1 MSVEAQVS
9 HMTNRNNN
17 NDGDDNERRLPV
29 FGETKLSNEFRN
41 GTTRQATPPRM
52 PSRAIA
58 VKAAEL
64 RAAARINP
72 LDYSDLHERFVDLWH
87 EARLAIWRAK
97 HSKAGQKIIDPD
109 TGKQTLT
116 FVVDEKLVLQAI
128 DTTKGILDSMVK
140 LRRQMDPAANAIPRY
155 AIEKIERALRDH
167 PAALKALLKALAD
180 DSDDA

>member
-1 MSVEAQVS
+1 M
-9 HMTNRNNN
+9 RNNN
-17 NDGDDNERRLPV
+17 GNDDADANARKLPV
-29 FGETKLSNEFRN
+29 FDESKVPNEFRN
-41 GTTRQATPPRM
+41 GQTRQASPPRM

-72 LDYSDLHERFVDLWH
+72 LDYADLHERFVDLWH
-87 EARLAIWRAK
+87 EARLAMWRAK
-97 HSKAGQKIIDPD
+97 HSKAGQKITDPD

-128 DTTKGILDSMVK
+128 DTTRGVLDSMVK
-140 LRRQMDPAANAIPRY
+140 LRRQMEPAANQIPRY

-167 PAALKALLKALAD
+167 PAALKALFKALAD
-180 DSDDA
+180 ETDD